1 MLNRQFTFLV
11 VSLCCRVTKIMTL
24 KRHQTMPTPQRKSE
38 PTLVSAT
45 PNRHPLF
52 PEKIVKSGPVAS
64 VAVILFCVNVW
75 FLMTRKHFEVSSF
88 ALWFLISCNIIL
100 VDVSSHGSRADW
112 Y

>member
-1 MLNRQFTFLV
+1 
-11 VSLCCRVTKIMTL
+11 
-24 KRHQTMPTPQRKSE
+24 MPTPQRKSE

-52 PEKIVKSGPVAS
+52 PEKIVKSGLVES

-88 ALWFLISCNIIL
+88 AVWFLISCNIIL